1 MYAKNAKPSPLL
13 KSSANFKNRD
23 YFILFMET
31 KNNLNNLTQEQ
42 VWDKIA
48 PLWNRDKKVPFGSNF
63 DDNIFFGFIDK
74 KDKKILDLGC
84 GSGRNFPSIINS
96 GFSGELYGVDFS
108 GEMLKFAKENAKQLD
123 LKCKIFKSKVSKL
136 EFEDNFFDK
145 VVCIATIH
153 CIETKKERNNTIKEM
168 YRVLKLKGK
177 LLITT
182 WNKDSERWK
191 NKPKE
196 KYVSWNL
203 KEGGDD
209 IEEGK
214 VWRHYY
220 LYNQDELAS
229 DLEKAGFK
237 ILKKNNPLARNIVII
252 AEK

>member
-1 MYAKNAKPSPLL
+1 MEKNEK
-13 KSSANFKNRD
+13 
-23 YFILFMET
+23 
-31 KNNLNNLTQEQ
+31 LTQEQ

-48 PLWNRDKKVPFGSNF
+48 PLWNRDKKVPFG
-63 DDNIFFGFIDK
+63 DDDKGNIFDGFLS
-74 KDKKILDLGC
+74 KDDSKVLDLGC
-84 GSGRNFPSIINS
+84 GSGRNFTSIVNS
-96 GFSGELYGVDFS
+96 GFNGELYGVDFS
-108 GEMLKFAKENAKQLD
+108 GEMLKLAKENAKK
-123 LKCKIFKSKVSKL
+123 LKIKINLLKSDASKL

-145 VVCIATIH
+145 IICIATIH
-153 CIETKKERNNTIKEM
+153 CIKTKKERNNTIKEM
-168 YRVLKLKGK
+168 HRVLKSKGK

-203 KEGGDD
+203 QEGGDN
-209 IEEGK
+209 IKEGK

-220 LYNQDELAS
+220 LYSQDELAS

-252 AEK
+252 AEKN

>member
-1 MYAKNAKPSPLL
+1 MDENDKNK
-13 KSSANFKNRD
+13 
-23 YFILFMET
+23 
-31 KNNLNNLTQEQ
+31 LTQEQ

-48 PLWNRDKKVPFGSNF
+48 PLWNRDKKIPFGSNF
-63 DDNIFFGFIDK
+63 DNNIFSGFIDK

-96 GFSGELYGVDFS
+96 GFNGELYGVDFS
-108 GEMLKFAKENAKQLD
+108 SEMLKFSKDNAKK
-123 LKCKIFKSKVSKL
+123 LKIKINLLKSDASKL
-136 EFEDNFFDK
+136 EFKDEFFDK
-145 VVCIATIH
+145 IICIAVLH
-153 CIETKKERNNTIKEM
+153 CIKSKEKRDNTIKEM
-168 YRVLKLKGK
+168 YRVLKSKGK

-203 KEGGDD
+203 HEGGDN

-237 ILKKNNPLARNIVII
+237 ILKKNNPLARNIVIT
-252 AEK
+252 AEKN